1 MWIKIKVKYICK
13 YICKSGSETQT
24 LNSRIGQEPSLCSR
38 STKGERALNMGQAN
52 SAPVRD
58 LWYGP
63 ELRPDWKKEPT
74 FDPLVGFPNGRKI
87 RGMYV

>member
-1 MWIKIKVKYICK
+1 
-13 YICKSGSETQT
+13 
-24 LNSRIGQEPSLCSR
+24 
-38 STKGERALNMGQAN
+38 MGQAN

-87 RGMYV
+87 RGMYVRVNRENSKRNFCK